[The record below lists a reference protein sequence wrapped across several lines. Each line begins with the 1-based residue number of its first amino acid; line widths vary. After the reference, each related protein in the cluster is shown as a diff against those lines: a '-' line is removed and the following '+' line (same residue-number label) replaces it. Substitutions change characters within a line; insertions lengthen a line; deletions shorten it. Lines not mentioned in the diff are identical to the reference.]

1 MTCRSLWLIMMLL
14 TLVIPSAAAASD
26 TPLQT
31 LRPGHPRLFALDSD
45 AQRLRALVVSDPK
58 AGEWHAYLR
67 DRANE
72 LLGRP
77 PLAFHHEG
85 SNMLE
90 VSREALRRIA
100 TLGLIYR
107 LDNDRA
113 CADRAIAELTAVC
126 SFPDW
131 NPIHFL
137 DTAEMTN
144 AAAIG
149 YDWLYALLTP
159 QQRALIKQ
167 AIVDKGLMPGLELYD
182 MQAGWVRYTHN
193 WNQVCNSGLAVG
205 ALAIADE
212 EPDLAASVINYARKS
227 IPTSLD
233 GFQPDGA
240 WDEGPGY
247 WRYATEYTVC
257 FIAALESALGTD
269 LGLSDSPGL
278 DRTGDFRVYCAGPA
292 YVDFNF
298 ADGSEGVRRAGQ
310 MFWLARRYHKPL
322 YAWYERQ
329 IPMGPDAWA
338 LLWYSPEGASPRD
351 LPLDK
356 WFRRVNVAFFRS
368 AWDDPNAVFV
378 GFKNGHSP
386 VNHGHLD
393 LGSFVLDAAGQ
404 RWISDLGPD
413 NYDLPGYFDAKPGG
427 KRWTYYRTRTEGHN
441 TLTIR
446 GENQALPCEAP
457 IIAFDSTPER
467 AFAVADL
474 SAAYPAVK
482 RCWRGVALLRRRDVL
497 VQDEIEATAPI
508 DLTWALH
515 TKAAVSLD
523 GAQAVLTRG
532 GKSLIARIL
541 APDDARFSVASADPG
556 PPQARNEGVTKI
568 VIRRPGAT
576 GAMRIAVLLS
586 TDAKAPA
593 PALSA
598 LDDWVK
604 MGPVTKE

>member
-1 MTCRSLWLIMMLL
+1 MTRRSLWLTMMLL
-14 TLVIPSAAAASD
+14 MLVIRSAAAASD
-26 TPLQT
+26 APLQT

-45 AQRLRALVVSDPK
+45 VERLRALVASDPK
-58 AGEWHAYLR
+58 AREWHAYLR
-67 DRANE
+67 NRASE
-72 LLGRP
+72 LLSQP

-90 VSREALRRIA
+90 VSREALRRIV

-113 CADRAIAELTAVC
+113 YAGRAIAELTAVC

-159 QQRALIKQ
+159 QQRALVEE

-182 MQAGWVRYTHN
+182 MQGGWVRYTHN
-193 WNQVCNSGLAVG
+193 WNQVCNSSLSIG

-212 EPDLAASVINYARKS
+212 EPGLAASIINYALKS
-227 IPTSLD
+227 IPTSLA
-233 GFQPDGA
+233 GFEPDGA
-240 WDEGPGY
+240 WAEGPGY
-247 WRYATEYTVC
+247 WRYATEYTVYL
-257 FIAALESALGTD
+257 IAALESALGTD

-278 DRTGDFRVYCAGPA
+278 DRTGDSRVYCAGPT

-298 ADGSEGVRRAGQ
+298 ADGSEGVRRAGH
-310 MFWLARRYHKPL
+310 MFWLARRYRKPL

-329 IPMGPDAWA
+329 IPMGPDPWA
-338 LLWYSPEGASPRD
+338 LLWYSPEGAGPRD

-356 WFRRVNVAFFRS
+356 WFRGVNVAFFRS

-378 GFKNGHSP
+378 GFKAGENA

-393 LGSFVLDAAGQ
+393 LGTFVLDAAGQ
-404 RWISDLGPD
+404 RWVSDLGAD
-413 NYDLPGYFDAKPGG
+413 DYDLPGYFDAKPEG

-441 TLTIR
+441 TLTINN
-446 GENQALPCEAP
+446 ENQALPCQAP
-457 IIAFDSTPER
+457 IIAFQSTPER

-474 SAAYPAVK
+474 STAYPTATRV
-482 RCWRGVALLRRRDVL
+482 RRGVALLGRRDVL
-497 VQDEIEATAPI
+497 VQDEIETTKPV
-508 DLTWALH
+508 DLTWAMH
-515 TKAAVSLD
+515 TKSAVSLN
-523 GAQAVLTRG
+523 GAQAVLQRG
-532 GKSLIARIL
+532 GKTLTVRIL
-541 APDDARFSVASADPG
+541 SPGDAQFAIASADPG

-568 VIRRPGAT
+568 AIRLPGAT
-576 GAMRIAVLLS
+576 GAVRIAVLLS
-586 TDAKAPA
+586 TDANVAA
-593 PALSA
+593 PALSP

-604 MGPVTKE
+604 SAPAAKQ

>member
-1 MTCRSLWLIMMLL
+1 MTQRIAWLIMLL
-14 TLVIPSAAAASD
+14 ALFIASYAAASD

-45 AQRLRALVVSDPK
+45 IQNLRALIASDAK
-58 AGEWHAYLR
+58 AREWHAYLR
-67 DRANE
+67 DRAKE
-72 LLGRP
+72 LLSQP
-77 PLAFHHEG
+77 PLTYHHVG
-85 SNMLE
+85 SNLLE
-90 VSREALRRIA
+90 VSREALRRIS
-100 TLGLIYR
+100 TLALIYR
-107 LDNDRA
+107 LDGDRP

-126 SFPDW
+126 GFPNW

-144 AAAIG
+144 AAAVG
-149 YDWLYALLTP
+149 YDWLYSLLNA

-167 AIVDKGLMPGLELYD
+167 AIVDKGLMPGLEMYD

-193 WNQVCNSGLAVG
+193 WNQVCNGGLGVG

-212 EPDLAASVINYARKS
+212 EPDLAASIIHYARKS

-240 WDEGPGY
+240 WAEGPGY
-247 WRYATEYTVC
+247 WRYATEYTVY
-257 FIAALESALGTD
+257 FLAALDTALGTD

-278 DRTGDFRVYCAGPA
+278 DRAGDFRVYCAGPT

-298 ADGSEGVRRAGQ
+298 ADGSEGVRRAAQ
-310 MFWLARRYHKPL
+310 MFWFARRYHKPL

-338 LLWYSPEGASPRD
+338 LLWYSPEGVSPRD
-351 LPLDK
+351 LALDK

-368 AWDDPNAVFV
+368 AWDDANAVFV
-378 GFKNGHSP
+378 GFKNGQNP

-393 LGSFVLDAAGQ
+393 LGTFVLDAAGQ
-404 RWISDLGPD
+404 RWASDLGPD

-441 TLTIR
+441 TLTIN

-457 IIAFDSTPER
+457 IIAFHSTPER

-474 SAAYPAVK
+474 SAAYPTAK
-482 RCWRGVALLRRRDVL
+482 RVLRGVALLGRRDLL
-497 VQDEIEATAPI
+497 VEDEIETTAPVE
-508 DLTWALH
+508 LVWAMH

-523 GAQAVLTRG
+523 GARAVLTRG
-532 GKSLIARIL
+532 GKSLTARIL
-541 APDDARFSVASADPG
+541 SPAEARFATASADPSA
-556 PPQARNEGVTKI
+556 PQARNTGVTKI
-568 VIRRPGAT
+568 VIRQPGAI

-586 TDAKAPA
+586 TDAEAPL
-593 PALSA
+593 PALSR

-604 MGPVTKE
+604 IGRVAKE